1 MDLNRSQ
8 GISSPPPPLIEA
20 FVPGSTELFRLVSYY
35 LKIDL
40 SAYVPALLLLGA
52 LSFAAKYTYV
62 TVVDLIREHFVSS
75 VEIRQDDELYNY
87 VMAWV
92 SKQHFSRQTPQSIA
106 GIKTDSN
113 LIYIEDDDD
122 DDDELKQEDSV
133 LADQDLD
140 RSFDDYWMAI
150 THKDKFK
157 PIRYTPSAGVHFFKY
172 KSRTLTFRRIKE
184 EKSIVFWGSMSE
196 SIHISCFGRNPRVL
210 KDLLEDAQKSYL
222 DRDGDKTVIYR
233 ATRSGSGSDSEWQR
247 CMSRASRPLSTVV
260 LDAGQKQAVID
271 DVKDYLSPLT
281 RRWYS
286 NRGIPYRRG
295 YLLYGPP
302 GCGKSR

>member
-1 MDLNRSQ
+1 MDFNRSQ
-8 GISSPPPPLIEA
+8 GLSSPPPLIEA
-20 FVPGSTELFRLVSYY
+20 FVPGSAELFSLVSYY

-40 SAYVPALLLLGA
+40 SSYVPALLLLGA
-52 LSFAAKYTYV
+52 LSFAAKYTYM
-62 TVVDLIREHFVSS
+62 TVGDLIREYFVSS

-113 LIYIEDDDD
+113 LIYIEDDDEELRQD
-122 DDDELKQEDSV
+122 DNALT
-133 LADQDLD
+133 DQDLD
-140 RSFDDYWMAI
+140 RSFDEYWMTI

-157 PIRYTPSAGVHFFKY
+157 PIRYTPSTGVHFFKY
-172 KSRTLTFRRIKE
+172 KSRTLTFTRIKE
-184 EKSIVFWGSMSE
+184 EKPIVFWGSMAE
-196 SIHISCFGRNPRVL
+196 SIHISCFGRDPRIL
-210 KDLLEDAQKSYL
+210 KDLLEDAQKTYL

-233 ATRSGSGSDSEWQR
+233 ATRSGSGSESDWQR

-260 LDAGQKQAVID
+260 LDAGQKQALVD